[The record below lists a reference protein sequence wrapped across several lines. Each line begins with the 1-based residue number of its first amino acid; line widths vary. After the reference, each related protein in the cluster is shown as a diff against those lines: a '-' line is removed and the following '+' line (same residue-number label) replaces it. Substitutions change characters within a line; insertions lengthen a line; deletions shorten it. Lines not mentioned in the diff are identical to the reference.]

1 MKDLNVVSGGSQLK
15 DFLAS
20 LVKPLQTNTDLLK
33 TFETQ
38 TTKVAKWN
46 GRKIVLQAALNDL
59 FGITSAPF
67 IYIEWNRDIATNQ
80 YFYESSELTPV
91 YFSEPSENDPVYI
104 AEDSELGTVDYDF
117 IIYIPVGIYTTELE
131 RRVRAYA
138 NLYKLAGPNF
148 QILTY

>member
-59 FGITSAPF
+59 FGITAPPF
-67 IYIEWNRDIATNQ
+67 IYIEWNRDIVTNT
-80 YFYESSELTPV
+80 YFYESSELSPV
-91 YFSEPSENDPVYI
+91 YFSEASENDPVYF
-104 AEDSELGTVDYDF
+104 SESSEPPLIDYDF
-117 IIYIPVGIYTTELE
+117 IVWIPAGIWTTEVE
-131 RRVRAYA
+131 RRIKAYT
-138 NLYKLAGPNF
+138 NLYKLAGPKF
-148 QILTY
+148 ITDTY